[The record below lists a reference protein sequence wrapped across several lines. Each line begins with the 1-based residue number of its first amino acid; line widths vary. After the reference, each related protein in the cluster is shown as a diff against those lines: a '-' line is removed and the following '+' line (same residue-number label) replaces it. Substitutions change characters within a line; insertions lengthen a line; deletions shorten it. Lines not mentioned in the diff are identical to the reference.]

1 MLINSSLGRNTLG
14 FKPSQKNFEHLEI
27 VPGLSTDFT
36 KNLKKL
42 MQYAFR
48 KERERSQLPDA
59 FSKLVNL

>member
-14 FKPSQKNFEHLEI
+14 FKPSQKNFEDLEI

-48 KERERSQLPDA
+48 IEMERSQSTNDFL
-59 FSKLVNL
+59 SW